1 MELAAAARTGCG
13 EVWTR
18 RDLEALAAVKAG
30 VGNQILRAWH
40 AIDLQ
45 RRLTL
50 ELSGARLFARPL
62 GRVVSGYR
70 GTPLC
75 PGRKRRNP

>member
-50 ELSGARLFARPL
+50 ELSGGEAVRLERNVRPAREPPVLR
-62 GRVVSGYR
+62 
-70 GTPLC
+70 
-75 PGRKRRNP
+75 

>member
-50 ELSGARLFARPL
+50 ELSGGAAVRLE
-62 GRVVSGYR
+62 RVVRFCY
-70 GTPLC
+70 
-75 PGRKRRNP
+75 